1 MNKAILF
8 LIVLGIFATSS
19 CHTGTD
25 ADERKYEAM
34 TRYGAWQARADETRA
49 KVGTIETEQSAYLRY
64 EFDSLDRS
72 ILDSP
77 YPYWD
82 KIQVFLDK
90 KGIRKAKLY
99 ANPAKSFLTEEFYF
113 ENGNL
118 IYAQIDSQGIR
129 ELEPDS
135 IFRGDRYFF
144 TKNVLVLA
152 LDSKGKR
159 KDITDDSVKIKSVD
173 LINESDQIKQII
185 ADKQIKL

>member
-1 MNKAILF
+1 MD
-8 LIVLGIFATSS
+8 T
-19 CHTGTD
+19 
-25 ADERKYEAM
+25 
-34 TRYGAWQARADETRA
+34 
-49 KVGTIETEQSAYLRY
+49 
-64 EFDSLDRS
+64 
-72 ILDSP
+72 P
-77 YPYWD
+77 
-82 KIQVFLDK
+82 
-90 KGIRKAKLY
+90 
-99 ANPAKSFLTEEFYF
+99 
-113 ENGNL
+113 
-118 IYAQIDSQGIR
+118 GIR

>member
-1 MNKAILF
+1 MF
-8 LIVLGIFATSS
+8 PLITTVFVCSS
-19 CHTGTD
+19 CSSGGN
-25 ADERKYEAM
+25 ERKYETM
-34 TRYGAWQARADETRA
+34 TYYGAWKARADETKS
-49 KVGTIETEQSAYLRY
+49 KVATIETGQSAYLRY
-64 EFDSLDRS
+64 EFDSLDRNV
-72 ILDSP
+72 LDSP

-82 KIQVFLDK
+82 KVHVYLDK

-113 ENGNL
+113 DNGNL

-129 ELEPDS
+129 ETEPDS

-152 LDSKGKR
+152 LDSSGKR
-159 KDITDDSVKIKSVD
+159 KDITDDTVKIKSVD
-173 LINESDQIKQII
+173 LIFESDQIKKII